1 MTRWGVHFDKQTKKK
16 SSRIIAWILPEYR
29 PNFARIR
36 SYWQNGGGGGTLPPD
51 PPPPPRL
58 IYLYAVSYVHAVQTT
73 SLLRYPISEFAL
85 IPDLL
90 SFSLSPSHSLL
101 EYCNEAFI
109 LLSSNFHLTDSKV
122 QTQFRKTQYN
132 SIWEGIGW
140 SYLEENKRWEI
151 NVLGLRLFC

>member
-1 MTRWGVHFDKQTKKK
+1 MTRWGVHFDKQKQNKNL
-16 SSRIIAWILPEYR
+16 SESLPEFCPNIAQILPELDH
-29 PNFARIR
+29 IGKI
-36 SYWQNGGGGGTLPPD
+36 GGGGGTVPPD
-51 PPPPPRL
+51 PPPPRL

-73 SLLRYPISEFAL
+73 CLLRYPISEFAL
-85 IPDLL
+85 IPDFTLP
-90 SFSLSPSHSLL
+90 FSPSLL